1 MEALQTEA
9 GIILALQALEKNPK
23 LSYRKA
29 ASIYNVSRTTLQAR
43 RDGRTSRR
51 DCTANLK
58 KLTNS
63 EERAIVKYILQLDSQ
78 GLPPR
83 YLHVE
88 DMANKLLS
96 ERSTRRVG
104 VRWAKNFV
112 QRQPELTTRFKR
124 KYDYQRAKCEDPTI
138 IRGWFTLL
146 ENTIAKYGI
155 VESDIY
161 NFDETGFLMG
171 FITTGMVITSSDR
184 IGKAKAIQPGNREW
198 VTVIQAVNSLGS
210 IVPPYIVVKGQ
221 NHLAPWYEDERLPA
235 DWRVNTSSNGWT
247 TNEIG
252 IDWIQHFHKCTK
264 DQNTGAY
271 RLLILD
277 GHKSHHSATFELFCQ
292 NNNIITL
299 CMPAHSSHILQP
311 LDVGCFGPLK
321 KAYGRQIEDLIKASI
336 THITKE
342 DFLPAFY
349 AAFYDSITKANIQGG
364 FRGAGIVP
372 FDPEKVISTLELK
385 FTTPSPSNSRPGS
398 AGSWVSRTP
407 STATE
412 VVSQSSILKKRITDH
427 PGSSPTK
434 SLDVLECFEKGA
446 TAVMHEVALL
456 RAQVRGLQAANEL
469 VSKRRR
475 AKKTRLQAE
484 GSLSVQDARDLKEQ
498 MDIDV
503 QVHDEIKVQ
512 GGRKARVETR
522 SRRCG
527 ICGQPG
533 HNART
538 CVIDVEASEEE
549 SDN

>member
-1 MEALQTEA
+1 MAALSNEA

-29 ASIYNVSRTTLQAR
+29 ASIYNVPRTTLRAR

-51 DCTANLK
+51 DCTANSK
-58 KLTNS
+58 NLTNS
-63 EERAIVKYILQLDSQ
+63 EEIAILKYILQLDSQ

-83 YLHVE
+83 YVNVE
-88 DMANKLLS
+88 DMANHLLS
-96 ERSTRRVG
+96 ERGTRRVG

-112 QRQPELTTRFKR
+112 QRQPELTTRFQR
-124 KYDYQRAKCEDPTI
+124 RYDYQRAKCEDPTI

-146 ENTIAKYGI
+146 ENTITKYGI

-184 IGKAKAIQPGNREW
+184 VGKAKAVQPGNREW
-198 VTVIQAVNSLGS
+198 VTVIQAVNSQGWT
-210 IVPPYIVVKGQ
+210 VPPYIIVKGQ
-221 NHLAPWYEDERLPA
+221 KHLTTWYEDTRLPT
-235 DWRVNTSSNGWT
+235 DWRINTSSNGWT

-252 IDWIQHFHKCTK
+252 TDWIEHFHKLTN
-264 DQNTGAY
+264 DQNKGAY

-277 GHKSHHSATFELFCQ
+277 GHTSHHSTQFELYCQ
-292 NNNIITL
+292 KNNIITL

-311 LDVGCFGPLK
+311 LDVSCFGPLK
-321 KAYGRQIEDLIKASI
+321 KAYGRQIEDLMKASI

-349 AAFYDSITKANIQGG
+349 TAFHDSMTKENIQGG
-364 FRGAGIVP
+364 FRGAGIIP
-372 FDPEKVISTLELK
+372 FDPERVISTLDLK
-385 FTTPSPSNSRPGS
+385 FKTPSPANSRPGS
-398 AGSWVSRTP
+398 AGSWVSKTP
-407 STATE
+407 ITVKE
-412 VVSQSSILKKRITDH
+412 VVSQSSILKKRITSH
-427 PGSSPTK
+427 PDSSPTK
-434 SLDVLECFEKGA
+434 SLDALESFEKGA

-475 AKKTRLQAE
+475 ARKTRLRAE
-484 GSLSVQDARDLKEQ
+484 GSLSIQEARDLKAQ
-498 MDIDV
+498 MDVDI
-503 QVHDEIKVQ
+503 QVKDETQ
-512 GGRKARVETR
+512 AQSSRKARVETR

-527 ICGQPG
+527 VCGQSG

-538 CVIDVEASEEE
+538 CIIDVDASEEE
-549 SDN
+549 DSN